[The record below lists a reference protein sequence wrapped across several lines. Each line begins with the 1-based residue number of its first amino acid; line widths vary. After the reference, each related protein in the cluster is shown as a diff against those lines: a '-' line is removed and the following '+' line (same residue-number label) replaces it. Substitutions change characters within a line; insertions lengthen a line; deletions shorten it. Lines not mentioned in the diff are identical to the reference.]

1 MQSGPQLAAKQALR
15 SAVRASRAADPARPD
30 ADAARLPR
38 LLDASA
44 GHARVAVYFSVA
56 PEPDTTAL
64 IDSLAGAGVA
74 VLLPVLK
81 GHRTPAW
88 AWYAGPDA
96 LAPGWRGIPEPT
108 TPTLGG
114 DALASCSLIWVSALQ
129 VAPTGHRLGT
139 GGGWYDRALLHADA
153 DARVAT
159 LVNDAELVADVPREP
174 WDLPVDVI
182 VTPTRTVS
190 TGAIRA

>member
-15 SAVRASRAADPARPD
+15 AAVRTSRAADPARPD
-30 ADAARLPR
+30 ADASRLPR
-38 LLDASA
+38 LLAASS

-64 IDSLAGAGVA
+64 IETLAATGTA

-88 AWYAGPDA
+88 AWFAGPDA

-108 TPTLGG
+108 TPTVGA
-114 DALASCSLIWVSALQ
+114 DALASCSLVWVSALQ
-129 VAPTGHRLGT
+129 VARDGHRLGT
-139 GGGWYDRALLHADA
+139 GGGWYDRALLHADG
-153 DARVAT
+153 DALGRVS
-159 LVNDAELVADVPREP
+159 LPCRGFSGRVRSRESDAG
-174 WDLPVDVI
+174 VD
-182 VTPTRTVS
+182 R
-190 TGAIRA
+190 